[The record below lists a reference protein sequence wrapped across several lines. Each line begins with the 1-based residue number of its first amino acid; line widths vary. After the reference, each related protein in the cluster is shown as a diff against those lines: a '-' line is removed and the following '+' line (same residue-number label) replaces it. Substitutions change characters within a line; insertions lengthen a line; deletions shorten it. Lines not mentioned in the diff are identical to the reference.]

1 MANLLLQF
9 ANFFKLAPE
18 NLLVAYDEI
27 DFDVGITRFKDG
39 GGHGGHNG
47 VRDIINALGGKND
60 FSDYGLALD
69 IQAIS
74 LWWLTMS

>member
-1 MANLLLQF
+1 M
-9 ANFFKLAPE
+9 
-18 NLLVAYDEI
+18 
-27 DFDVGITRFKDG
+27 
-39 GGHGGHNG
+39 
-47 VRDIINALGGKND
+47 RDIINALGGKSD